1 MDILIKNMVLPT
13 EDEQVNITI
22 LSDGSVIEH
31 FRNES
36 GKWSSYRSGGVTAI
50 ELPEHGDLIERSPL
64 VQKIKDEWQ
73 KIHEETGYD
82 VKGIFWN
89 KLVEIIESSEVVLEA
104 ST

>member
-1 MDILIKNMVLPT
+1 MDVLIKNMVLPT

-50 ELPEHGDLIERSPL
+50 ELPTYGRL
-64 VQKIKDEWQ
+64 VSD
-73 KIHEETGYD
+73 TD
-82 VKGIFWN
+82 VKALFRSGLSLDTDSDKDYVCGLIDE
-89 KLVEIIESSEVVLEA
+89 LPTILEA